1 MTTEV
6 RTDQARQGRRGKR
19 VLYIL
24 LAGLALAVVGA
35 VFMEIIDD
43 DSVTDNIGAPGVEP
57 VPEQTE
63 TETN

>member
-6 RTDQARQGRRGKR
+6 KTDEARQGRRGRR
-19 VLYIL
+19 VLIIL
-24 LAGLALAVVGA
+24 VAGLALAVAGA
-35 VFMEIIDD
+35 VFMGLIDD

-63 TETN
+63 TN

>member
-6 RTDQARQGRRGKR
+6 RTDQARQGRRGRR
-19 VLYIL
+19 VLIIL

-35 VFMEIIDD
+35 VLMEFIDD
-43 DSVTDNIGAPGVEP
+43 DTATDNIGAPGVEP

-63 TETN
+63 TN

>member
-1 MTTEV
+1 
-6 RTDQARQGRRGKR
+6 
-19 VLYIL
+19 
-24 LAGLALAVVGA
+24 LALAVVGA